1 MYTSVD
7 DTLFYARDKND
18 IDVVISG
25 LQRAGMDLEE
35 ESDVAG
41 FLGVHIDRR
50 DDGSILLSQKGLT
63 QRIIEA
69 LNISHLPKKL
79 TPARPGCVLG
89 SDKDGDPPDGT
100 FNYASVVGML
110 GYLHANSR
118 PDISFAVAQAPCFT
132 HAPRRSHEKAL
143 ERIGQYLKGTLDKGL
158 ILRPEPFESVFKTDI
173 YVDADFAGAWGHE
186 DPLDSACVKSRTGY
200 VIEVMNCPV
209 QWSSKLQSCVA
220 TSTMEA
226 EYTALSM
233 ALRVAIP
240 FMDVCRYVASK
251 FQLAKGSTLVTF
263 KTTVHEDNMGALTLA
278 KLEPGRSTPR
288 SKFYAIKM
296 HWFRSFLKP
305 KEIELEYI
313 ESKEQKADI
322 FTKALSTAEF
332 LRARKLTC
340 GW

>member
-1 MYTSVD
+1 ME
-7 DTLFYARDKND
+7 
-18 IDVVISG
+18 
-25 LQRAGMDLEE
+25 LEE

-41 FLGVHIDRR
+41 FLGVHIDRQP
-50 DDGSILLSQKGLT
+50 DGSIHLSQKGLT
-63 QRIIEA
+63 QRIIDA
-69 LNISHLPKKL
+69 LDIGNTPPKS
-79 TPARPGCVLG
+79 TPAAPGAVLG
-89 SDKDGDPPDGT
+89 ADKDGDPPNGK

-118 PDISFAVAQAPCFT
+118 PDITFAVAQASRFT

-143 ERIGQYLKGTLDKGL
+143 ERIGRYLKGTLDQGL
-158 ILRPEPFESVFKTDI
+158 ILRPLPYESVFKTDI
-173 YVDADFAGAWGHE
+173 YVDADFAGGWGHE
-186 DPLDSACVKSRTGY
+186 DPLDPACVKSRSGY
-200 VIEVMNCPV
+200 LFEVMGCPV
-209 QWSSKLQSCVA
+209 LWASKLQPCIA

-240 FMDVCRYVASK
+240 FMDVCRYFVERFRPAR
-251 FQLAKGSTLVTF
+251 GSNLITF

-296 HWFRSFLKP
+296 HWFRSYLKP

-313 ESKEQKADI
+313 KSKQQKADI
-322 FTKALSTAEF
+322 FTKALTTAEF